1 MAKGVRGRYL
11 GTATEA
17 RRIADDILKGE
28 TDVKFPPGRNR
39 ALVHFEK
46 EYAAVV
52 RLLALR
58 KIEKLLMSNVVVTGP
73 DMIAILEGVQRHED
87 WAIERMKVKKGRPKK
102 KEKKPEAA
110 KPSEE
115 PEPAAAEGEDAATD
129 EGPPE
134 TVMEPP
140 PVPAKS
146 DKELSDLDGMRK
158 AQTV

>member
-28 TDVKFPPGRNR
+28 KDVKFPPGRNR

-58 KIEKLLMSNVVVTGP
+58 KIEKLLMSNVVVNGP

-87 WAIERMKVKKGRPKK
+87 WAIERMKVKKGRKPK
-102 KEKKPEAA
+102 KEKEPEAA
-110 KPSEE
+110 KPGT
-115 PEPAAAEGEDAATD
+115 PEVAAAEGEDAVTD
-129 EGPPE
+129 DAPE
-134 TVMEPP
+134 KVMETP
-140 PVPAKS
+140 PVPVKP
-146 DKELSDLDGMRK
+146 EGDLKNLDDMKK
-158 AQTV
+158 AATV